1 MLIRRPGQPWHPFQ
15 PALHDERAL
24 QTLLVQSPSLLPSP
38 GPGELA
44 VAANFRIGSTASVDL
59 LGVGVD
65 GRIVLVECGRQ
76 EGPGRRPMGGA
87 ALAVGAGLWRAPY
100 EEFDRAF
107 AVRAGVPLLDKVAAI
122 ARAGGLG
129 WDENTFRTGV
139 ADNLASGRFQ
149 LILAVDVVS
158 DEVRQVVAYLNAG
171 ARPGLAA
178 VALGLRYH
186 AEEGV
191 EILIPTVFRGDG
203 SRDDVLAD
211 GGRGGASPEVSLPA
225 MTGQATPE
233 PAGVQASSLGRPA
246 AAPAPA
252 GTASGPAPKA
262 AAPSAPPAGSGAP
275 APAPTAS
282 APPAEPAAAA
292 PSAHVP
298 GSASSM
304 PAAAP
309 APSAGRPPAAD
320 PGAGKAPAS
329 RPASP
334 FARPAGQEAE
344 APATST
350 EPATPASAVGPAP
363 AAAAPAPAAAT
374 PAAAPAPSA
383 TSAAPAPSAPTD
395 ATGSPAAGAEPAPAP
410 AAAPRAARPGTST
423 PIGTQGEHTLFAAL
437 EASCLPA
444 AVEAVRRL
452 YHIARDRGRELQW
465 GHGDHPAVT
474 AVYEVDGK
482 PVGVWSC
489 YTDLKPSFVVNF
501 EWLAPHVPIERLQR
515 LADRLAELPSVPE
528 RLAGLAE
535 AGYKRRLAL
544 AVNAV
549 LAQPGAADVISSA
562 LNELLDPEGARAAA
576 GTTTSVPPPPPAA
589 AGRGK

>member
-1 MLIRRPGQPWHPFQ
+1 MLIRRPGQPWHPLQ

-100 EEFDRAF
+100 DEFDRAF

-129 WDENTFRTGV
+129 WDESAFRAGV
-139 ADNLASGRFQ
+139 TENLAAGRFQ

-171 ARPGLAA
+171 ARPGLAS

-191 EILIPTVFRGDG
+191 EILIPSVFR
-203 SRDDVLAD
+203 AD
-211 GGRGGASPEVSLPA
+211 GGRDESADTGRGAAPGGDVSIPA
-225 MTGQATPE
+225 MADGPQ
-233 PAGVQASSLGRPA
+233 PAGVQAGASAPA
-246 AAPAPA
+246 APGAPAPA
-252 GTASGPAPKA
+252 SAPTGAVSAPAPKA
-262 AAPSAPPAGSGAP
+262 AAPVPPTTAAAP
-275 APAPTAS
+275 PAPTAS
-282 APPAEPAAAA
+282 AT
-292 PSAHVP
+292 
-298 GSASSM
+298 
-304 PAAAP
+304 P
-309 APSAGRPPAAD
+309 APSAGGATVADPVPGRAPAA
-320 PGAGKAPAS
+320 GS
-329 RPASP
+329 SSP
-334 FARPAGQEAE
+334 FARLADQEAE

-350 EPATPASAVGPAP
+350 DVPPAEVVE
-363 AAAAPAPAAAT
+363 AAPPAN
-374 PAAAPAPSA
+374 
-383 TSAAPAPSAPTD
+383 
-395 ATGSPAAGAEPAPAP
+395 
-410 AAAPRAARPGTST
+410 RPGGPTS
-423 PIGTQGEHTLFAAL
+423 PVGTQGEHSLFAAL
-437 EASCLPA
+437 EESCLPA
-444 AVEAVRRL
+444 AVDAVRRL

-482 PVGVWSC
+482 PVGIWSC

-501 EWLAPHVPIERLQR
+501 EWLAPHVPVDRLQR

-549 LAQPGAADVISSA
+549 LAQPGAADVINSA
-562 LNELLDPEGARAAA
+562 LTELLDPEGAKASAAA
-576 GTTTSVPPPPPAA
+576 PSVPPPPPAA
-589 AGRGK
+589 TGSRGNKPN

>member
-129 WDENTFRTGV
+129 WDENAFRAGV
-139 ADNLASGRFQ
+139 GENLTAGRFQ

-191 EILIPTVFRGDG
+191 EILIPTVFRGEGGAEALDI
-203 SRDDVLAD
+203 
-211 GGRGGASPEVSLPA
+211 GRGTATAEVSLPA
-225 MTGQATPE
+225 PSDAPE
-233 PAGVQASSLGRPA
+233 PAGVQATSLPSRPAPA
-246 AAPAPA
+246 AAPS
-252 GTASGPAPKA
+252 GVASAPAPKA
-262 AAPSAPPAGSGAP
+262 AAPAPSPSAAPP
-275 APAPTAS
+275 
-282 APPAEPAAAA
+282 
-292 PSAHVP
+292 
-298 GSASSM
+298 
-304 PAAAP
+304 P
-309 APSAGRPPAAD
+309 APSASVAPPAPAVAPARAVD
-320 PGAGKAPAS
+320 PAPAKAPAPGTS
-329 RPASP
+329 SP
-334 FARPAGQEAE
+334 FARPAAQEAE
-344 APATST
+344 APATSSDPSGAAST
-350 EPATPASAVGPAP
+350 ATTTRAAPAVASPPEPAP
-363 AAAAPAPAAAT
+363 AVEDTSAFVPEAAT
-374 PAAAPAPSA
+374 PAPP
-383 TSAAPAPSAPTD
+383 
-395 ATGSPAAGAEPAPAP
+395 PAPAQPATRP
-410 AAAPRAARPGTST
+410 AASAPVG
-423 PIGTQGEHTLFAAL
+423 GQGEPALFAAL

-444 AVEAVRRL
+444 AVDAVRRL

-474 AVYEVDGK
+474 AVYDIDGK
-482 PVGVWSC
+482 AVGVWSC

-501 EWLAPHVPIERLQR
+501 EWLAPHVPIEQLQR

-562 LNELLDPEGARAAA
+562 LTELLDPAAARAANA
-576 GTTTSVPPPPPAA
+576 GPSVPPPPPAA
-589 AGRGK
+589 AAGSRATKQN

>member
-1 MLIRRPGQPWHPFQ
+1 MLIRRPGQPWHPLQ

-65 GRIVLVECGRQ
+65 GRVVLVECGRQ

-107 AVRAGVPLLDKVAAI
+107 AVRAGVPLIDKAAGI

-129 WDENTFRTGV
+129 WDESAFRAAVTE
-139 ADNLASGRFQ
+139 NLASGRFQ

-191 EILIPTVFRGDG
+191 ELLIPTVFRGE
-203 SRDDVLAD
+203 
-211 GGRGGASPEVSLPA
+211 GGREEPTGDSGRDSSSELALPA
-225 MTGQATPE
+225 TAAAPE
-233 PAGVQASSLGRPA
+233 PAGIQASSIPARPTA
-246 AAPAPA
+246 VPTPAPAPS

-262 AAPSAPPAGSGAP
+262 SATPPASTTSVAPPATAGP
-275 APAPTAS
+275 PPTAN
-282 APPAEPAAAA
+282 PGPAT
-292 PSAHVP
+292 
-298 GSASSM
+298 
-304 PAAAP
+304 
-309 APSAGRPPAAD
+309 
-320 PGAGKAPAS
+320 APAS
-329 RPASP
+329 GSSSP
-334 FARPAGQEAE
+334 FARPAAQEAE
-344 APATST
+344 APATSSD
-350 EPATPASAVGPAP
+350 PAVPSAEAL
-363 AAAAPAPAAAT
+363 AAPAPEAAPQPVPAAIQPEPETIQAAPEAT
-374 PAAAPAPSA
+374 QPVARVGQPEATTPAPAEPGPTRVAPRPAAAPV
-383 TSAAPAPSAPTD
+383 
-395 ATGSPAAGAEPAPAP
+395 GG
-410 AAAPRAARPGTST
+410 
-423 PIGTQGEHTLFAAL
+423 QGEHALFAAL

-444 AVEAVRRL
+444 AVDAVRRL

-465 GHGDHPAVT
+465 GHGEHPAVT
-474 AVYEVDGK
+474 AVYEIDGK
-482 PVGVWSC
+482 AVGLWSC
-489 YTDLKPSFVVNF
+489 YTDLKPSFVINF
-501 EWLAPHVPIERLQR
+501 EWLAPHVEIERLQR

-528 RLAGLAE
+528 RIAGLAE

-549 LAQPGAADVISSA
+549 LAQPGAADVINSA
-562 LNELLDPEGARAAA
+562 FTDLLNPDAAQT
-576 GTTTSVPPPPPAA
+576 GTTATAIPPPPPAA
-589 AGRGK
+589 TASRGGKQA

>member
-1 MLIRRPGQPWHPFQ
+1 MLIRRPGQPWHPLQ

-100 EEFDRAF
+100 DEFDRAF

-129 WDENTFRTGV
+129 WDESAFRAGV
-139 ADNLASGRFQ
+139 TDNLAAGRFQ

-171 ARPGLAA
+171 ARPGLAS

-191 EILIPTVFRGDG
+191 EILIPSVFR
-203 SRDDVLAD
+203 AD
-211 GGRGGASPEVSLPA
+211 GGRDESADAGRGAAPGGDVSIPA
-225 MTGQATPE
+225 MADAPQ
-233 PAGVQASSLGRPA
+233 PAGVQASGGSAPDA
-246 AAPAPA
+246 PAAPAPA
-252 GTASGPAPKA
+252 AAPSSVTSAPAPKA
-262 AAPSAPPAGSGAP
+262 AAPPA
-275 APAPTAS
+275 T
-282 APPAEPAAAA
+282 
-292 PSAHVP
+292 
-298 GSASSM
+298 SASV
-304 PAAAP
+304 AP
-309 APSAGRPPAAD
+309 APSAGGATVADPAPGRAPVAGSSSPFVPPAE
-320 PGAGKAPAS
+320 
-329 RPASP
+329 
-334 FARPAGQEAE
+334 QEAE

-350 EPATPASAVGPAP
+350 DVPSVEIAEAVESAP
-363 AAAAPAPAAAT
+363 AEASGAPAPAR
-374 PAAAPAPSA
+374 P
-383 TSAAPAPSAPTD
+383 
-395 ATGSPAAGAEPAPAP
+395 
-410 AAAPRAARPGTST
+410 AARPAGPTS
-423 PIGTQGEHTLFAAL
+423 PVGTQGEHDLFAAL
-437 EASCLPA
+437 EESCLPA
-444 AVEAVRRL
+444 AVDAVRRL

-465 GHGDHPAVT
+465 GHGDHAAVT

-501 EWLAPHVPIERLQR
+501 EWLAPHVPVERLQQ

-549 LAQPGAADVISSA
+549 LAQPGAADVINSA
-562 LNELLDPEGARAAA
+562 LSELVDPEGAKAAA
-576 GTTTSVPPPPPAA
+576 AAPSVPPPPPAA
-589 AGRGK
+589 AGNRGNKSN

>member
-1 MLIRRPGQPWHPFQ
+1 MLIRRPGQPWHPLQ

-107 AVRAGVPLLDKVAAI
+107 AVRAGVPLLDKVSSI
-122 ARAGGLG
+122 ARAGSLG
-129 WDENTFRTGV
+129 WDENAFRSAV
-139 ADNLASGRFQ
+139 AENLSTGRFQ

-171 ARPGLAA
+171 ARPGLAS

-191 EILIPTVFRGDG
+191 EVLIPSVFR
-203 SRDDVLAD
+203 AD
-211 GGRGGASPEVSLPA
+211 GGREEGTDGRSSTEIPLMTAVTSGDTPAPGPE
-225 MTGQATPE
+225 T
-233 PAGVQASSLGRPA
+233 AGVQVQAAASPA
-246 AAPAPA
+246 AATTA
-252 GTASGPAPKA
+252 TASVTAPAPKA
-262 AAPSAPPAGSGAP
+262 SAPSAAPTSAP
-275 APAPTAS
+275 ATSGTGAAGPGPGKAS
-282 APPAEPAAAA
+282 AT
-292 PSAHVP
+292 
-298 GSASSM
+298 GASS
-304 PAAAP
+304 PFELAAE
-309 APSAGRPPAAD
+309 
-320 PGAGKAPAS
+320 
-329 RPASP
+329 
-334 FARPAGQEAE
+334 QEGE
-344 APATST
+344 ATATST
-350 EPATPASAVGPAP
+350 EPSIASIADEADSPVIEISDAATAEDAPPATDDAEPASAARRTAGG
-363 AAAAPAPAAAT
+363 AAPV
-374 PAAAPAPSA
+374 
-383 TSAAPAPSAPTD
+383 
-395 ATGSPAAGAEPAPAP
+395 
-410 AAAPRAARPGTST
+410 
-423 PIGTQGEHTLFAAL
+423 GTQGEHALFSAL
-437 EASCLPA
+437 EDSCLPA
-444 AVEAVRRL
+444 AVDAVRRL

-474 AVYEVDGK
+474 AVYEVEGK

-489 YTDLKPSFVVNF
+489 YTDLKPSFVINF

-549 LAQPGAADVISSA
+549 LAQPGAADLINSA
-562 LNELLDPEGARAAA
+562 LTELIDPEAAKAAA
-576 GTTTSVPPPPPAA
+576 ATATAVPPPPP
-589 AGRGK
+589 GSRR

>member
-1 MLIRRPGQPWHPFQ
+1 MLIRRPGQPWHPLQ

-107 AVRAGVPLLDKVAAI
+107 AVRAGVPLLDKVSSI
-122 ARAGGLG
+122 ARAGSLG
-129 WDENTFRTGV
+129 WDENAFRSAV
-139 ADNLASGRFQ
+139 AENLAAGRFQ

-171 ARPGLAA
+171 ARPGLAS

-191 EILIPTVFRGDG
+191 EVLIPSVFR
-203 SRDDVLAD
+203 AD
-211 GGRGGASPEVSLPA
+211 GGREESSDGGRSEIPLMADVPETAGSQAHVSASP
-225 MTGQATPE
+225 
-233 PAGVQASSLGRPA
+233 
-246 AAPAPA
+246 AAPAA
-252 GTASGPAPKA
+252 TATASATAPAPKA
-262 AAPSAPPAGSGAP
+262 SAPSASTSAP
-275 APAPTAS
+275 AASGTAAAGPGPGKAS
-282 APPAEPAAAA
+282 AT
-292 PSAHVP
+292 
-298 GSASSM
+298 GASS
-304 PAAAP
+304 PFEQ
-309 APSAGRPPAAD
+309 AAD
-320 PGAGKAPAS
+320 
-329 RPASP
+329 
-334 FARPAGQEAE
+334 QEGE

-350 EPATPASAVGPAP
+350 EPTITDEADSPVIEISD
-363 AAAAPAPAAAT
+363 
-374 PAAAPAPSA
+374 APSA
-383 TSAAPAPSAPTD
+383 DDAP
-395 ATGSPAAGAEPAPAP
+395 PAADAGPVSATR
-410 AAAPRAARPGTST
+410 AAARTGGEAT
-423 PIGTQGEHTLFAAL
+423 PVGTQGEHALFSAL
-437 EASCLPA
+437 EESCLPA
-444 AVEAVRRL
+444 AVDAVRRL

-474 AVYEVDGK
+474 AVYEVEGK

-549 LAQPGAADVISSA
+549 LAQPGAADLINSA
-562 LNELLDPEGARAAA
+562 LTELIDPEAAKAAA
-576 GTTTSVPPPPPAA
+576 TATSVPPPPP
-589 AGRGK
+589 GSRR

>member
-1 MLIRRPGQPWHPFQ
+1 MLIRRPGQPWHPLQ

-65 GRIVLVECGRQ
+65 GRVVLVECGRQ

-107 AVRAGVPLLDKVAAI
+107 AVRAGVPLIDKAAGI

-129 WDENTFRTGV
+129 WDESAFRAGV
-139 ADNLASGRFQ
+139 TENLASGRFQ

-191 EILIPTVFRGDG
+191 ELLIPTVFRGDG
-203 SRDDVLAD
+203 
-211 GGRGGASPEVSLPA
+211 GREESAGDSGREPPSEVALPA
-225 MTGQATPE
+225 TTATPE
-233 PAGVQASSLGRPA
+233 PAGIQASSIPSRPTA
-246 AAPAPA
+246 VPAPAPA
-252 GTASGPAPKA
+252 PSGTASGPAPKA
-262 AAPSAPPAGSGAP
+262 SAAPPPASTASVAPPATAG
-275 APAPTAS
+275 PAPTAN
-282 APPAEPAAAA
+282 PGPAT
-292 PSAHVP
+292 
-298 GSASSM
+298 
-304 PAAAP
+304 
-309 APSAGRPPAAD
+309 
-320 PGAGKAPAS
+320 APAS
-329 RPASP
+329 GSSSP
-334 FARPAGQEAE
+334 FARPAAQEAE
-344 APATST
+344 ATATSSDPV
-350 EPATPASAVGPAP
+350 PAEAPAASAPEGAPQPEPEATQPVPQLVQPEVTTPAP
-363 AAAAPAPAAAT
+363 ADTTPTRVTPR
-374 PAAAPAPSA
+374 PAAAPV
-383 TSAAPAPSAPTD
+383 
-395 ATGSPAAGAEPAPAP
+395 GG
-410 AAAPRAARPGTST
+410 
-423 PIGTQGEHTLFAAL
+423 QGEHALFAAL

-444 AVEAVRRL
+444 AVDAVRRL

-465 GHGDHPAVT
+465 GHGEHPAVT
-474 AVYEVDGK
+474 AVYEIDGK
-482 PVGVWSC
+482 AVGLWSC
-489 YTDLKPSFVVNF
+489 YTDLKPSFVINF
-501 EWLAPHVPIERLQR
+501 EWLAPHVEIERLQR

-528 RLAGLAE
+528 RIAGLAE

-549 LAQPGAADVISSA
+549 LAQPGAADVINSA
-562 LNELLDPEGARAAA
+562 FTELLNPEAAQT
-576 GTTTSVPPPPPAA
+576 GTSATPIPPPPPAA
-589 AGRGK
+589 TASRGGKQA

>member
-100 EEFDRAF
+100 DEFDRAF

-129 WDENTFRTGV
+129 WDEKTFRTGV
-139 ADNLASGRFQ
+139 ADNLAAGRFQ

-203 SRDDVLAD
+203 SRDDVLGD
-211 GGRGGASPEVSLPA
+211 GGRGGVPSEMSIPA
-225 MTGQATPE
+225 TTGQAAPE
-233 PAGVQASSLGRPA
+233 PAGVQASSAPARPP
-246 AAPAPA
+246 APAPA
-252 GTASGPAPKA
+252 GTASAPAPKA
-262 AAPSAPPAGSGAP
+262 AAPSAAP
-275 APAPTAS
+275 
-282 APPAEPAAAA
+282 
-292 PSAHVP
+292 
-298 GSASSM
+298 
-304 PAAAP
+304 AAP
-309 APSAGRPPAAD
+309 APSTSAAPPASPVGALAAD
-320 PGAGKAPAS
+320 PGAAKAPAS
-329 RPASP
+329 GPVSP
-334 FARPAGQEAE
+334 FARPAAQEAE
-344 APATST
+344 APATSSDLSTAGAAT
-350 EPATPASAVGPAP
+350 ESAPVATAAPTAPAPLSAAAAPSGAPASAAAPGPTAPEAPAAPAP
-363 AAAAPAPAAAT
+363 APSAAAPAAAPAADAPPGSPAAAAAPAPAPSRSAR
-374 PAAAPAPSA
+374 PAA
-383 TSAAPAPSAPTD
+383 
-395 ATGSPAAGAEPAPAP
+395 
-410 AAAPRAARPGTST
+410 T
-423 PIGTQGEHTLFAAL
+423 PIGTQGEHSLFAAL
-437 EASCLPA
+437 ESSCLPA
-444 AVEAVRRL
+444 AVDAVRRL

-549 LAQPGAADVISSA
+549 LAQPGAADVISAA

-576 GTTTSVPPPPPAA
+576 GTSTSVPPPPPAA
-589 AGRGK
+589 AGRAK

>member
-129 WDENTFRTGV
+129 WDENTFRAGV

-203 SRDDVLAD
+203 SRDDGLAD
-211 GGRGGASPEVSLPA
+211 GPRGLPSEISVPA
-225 MTGQATPE
+225 VTAPAAPE
-233 PAGVQASSLGRPA
+233 PAGVQASGLAARP
-246 AAPAPA
+246 APAPA
-252 GTASGPAPKA
+252 PSGTVPGPAPKA
-262 AAPSAPPAGSGAP
+262 AAPSTSAVSP
-275 APAPTAS
+275 APA
-282 APPAEPAAAA
+282 
-292 PSAHVP
+292 
-298 GSASSM
+298 
-304 PAAAP
+304 
-309 APSAGRPPAAD
+309 GRVPAAD
-320 PGAGKAPAS
+320 PGAGRPPAS
-329 RPASP
+329 GSVSP
-334 FARPAGQEAE
+334 FARPAAQEAE
-344 APATST
+344 ASATSSDPST
-350 EPATPASAVGPAP
+350 PGPGAGSTAGRAPASTGTPSGPAAGPAAPAGPAP
-363 AAAAPAPAAAT
+363 VAT
-374 PAAAPAPSA
+374 PAA
-383 TSAAPAPSAPTD
+383 
-395 ATGSPAAGAEPAPAP
+395 PAPAP
-410 AAAPRAARPGTST
+410 AAPPAAPPAGESRPPAAAPVAEPPPPAPVAAPVAEASAPARPGRQAATT
-423 PIGTQGEHTLFAAL
+423 PIGTQGEHSLFAAL

-465 GHGDHPAVT
+465 GHGDHPALT

-562 LNELLDPEGARAAA
+562 LQELLDPEGARAAA
-576 GTTTSVPPPPPAA
+576 ATTTSVPPPPPAA
-589 AGRGK
+589 AGRAK

>member
-1 MLIRRPGQPWHPFQ
+1 MLIRRPGQPWHPLQ

-107 AVRAGVPLLDKVAAI
+107 AVRAGVPLLDKVSAI

-129 WDENTFRTGV
+129 WDENTFRASVGE
-139 ADNLASGRFQ
+139 NLAVGRFQ

-191 EILIPTVFRGDG
+191 EILIPSVFR
-203 SRDDVLAD
+203 AD
-211 GGRGGASPEVSLPA
+211 GGREEASGDSGRSGSSADVSIPA
-225 MTGQATPE
+225 MTAATPGDTPGPPAPE
-233 PAGVQASSLGRPA
+233 PAGVQAQVAPSPSAPA
-246 AAPAPA
+246 ATA
-252 GTASGPAPKA
+252 TASEVASGSAPKA
-262 AAPSAPPAGSGAP
+262 AAPSA
-275 APAPTAS
+275 APTSDA
-282 APPAEPAAAA
+282 
-292 PSAHVP
+292 
-298 GSASSM
+298 
-304 PAAAP
+304 
-309 APSAGRPPAAD
+309 PAAD
-320 PGAGKAPAS
+320 PAPGKAPAAGTS
-329 RPASP
+329 SPFDRPAE
-334 FARPAGQEAE
+334 QEAE

-350 EPATPASAVGPAP
+350 DVSITDEADAPVVETGDAAPVDPAP
-363 AAAAPAPAAAT
+363 T
-374 PAAAPAPSA
+374 PAARATAPV
-383 TSAAPAPSAPTD
+383 
-395 ATGSPAAGAEPAPAP
+395 GS
-410 AAAPRAARPGTST
+410 
-423 PIGTQGEHTLFAAL
+423 QGEHALFAAL
-437 EASCLPA
+437 EESCLPA
-444 AVEAVRRL
+444 AVDAVRRL

-474 AVYEVDGK
+474 AVYDVDGK

-549 LAQPGAADVISSA
+549 LAQPGAADVINLALTELIDPDGAKAASASASS
-562 LNELLDPEGARAAA
+562 
-576 GTTTSVPPPPPAA
+576 SMPPPPPGA
-589 AGRGK
+589 RR

>member
-1 MLIRRPGQPWHPFQ
+1 MLIRRPGQPWHPLQ

-107 AVRAGVPLLDKVAAI
+107 AVRAGVPLLDKVSSI
-122 ARAGGLG
+122 ARAGSLG
-129 WDENTFRTGV
+129 WDENAFRSAV
-139 ADNLASGRFQ
+139 ADNLAAGRFQ

-171 ARPGLAA
+171 ARPGLAS

-191 EILIPTVFRGDG
+191 EVLIPSVFR
-203 SRDDVLAD
+203 AD
-211 GGRGGASPEVSLPA
+211 GGREEGADGRSGAEIPLMTDAPETAGIQAQTASPVA
-225 MTGQATPE
+225 
-233 PAGVQASSLGRPA
+233 PA
-246 AAPAPA
+246 ATATASVTAPAP
-252 GTASGPAPKA
+252 K
-262 AAPSAPPAGSGAP
+262 
-275 APAPTAS
+275 AS
-282 APPAEPAAAA
+282 APPATATSAPTAAGPGPGKA
-292 PSAHVP
+292 SAT
-298 GSASSM
+298 GASS
-304 PAAAP
+304 PFEL
-309 APSAGRPPAAD
+309 AAD
-320 PGAGKAPAS
+320 
-329 RPASP
+329 
-334 FARPAGQEAE
+334 QEAE

-350 EPATPASAVGPAP
+350 EPTIADEVAEPDPVGPVIEITD
-363 AAAAPAPAAAT
+363 AAT
-374 PAAAPAPSA
+374 EEELEAP
-383 TSAAPAPSAPTD
+383 D
-395 ATGSPAAGAEPAPAP
+395 AEPASGVRVSTGRTGGGEAP
-410 AAAPRAARPGTST
+410 V
-423 PIGTQGEHTLFAAL
+423 GTQGEHALFSAL
-437 EASCLPA
+437 EESCLPA
-444 AVEAVRRL
+444 AVDAVRRL

-474 AVYEVDGK
+474 AVYEVEGK

-501 EWLAPHVPIERLQR
+501 EWLAPHVPIDRLQR

-549 LAQPGAADVISSA
+549 LAQPGAADLINSA
-562 LNELLDPEGARAAA
+562 LTEMIDPEAAKAAA
-576 GTTTSVPPPPPAA
+576 ATASSVPPPPP
-589 AGRGK
+589 GSRR

>member
-1 MLIRRPGQPWHPFQ
+1 MLIRRPGQPWHPLQ

-107 AVRAGVPLLDKVAAI
+107 AVRAGVPLLDKVSAI

-129 WDENTFRTGV
+129 WDENAFRAGV
-139 ADNLASGRFQ
+139 GENLAAGRFQ

-191 EILIPTVFRGDG
+191 EILIPSVFR
-203 SRDDVLAD
+203 AD
-211 GGRGGASPEVSLPA
+211 GGREEAAEGGGAAAAADVSLPSVA
-225 MTGQATPE
+225 DAPQ
-233 PAGVQASSLGRPA
+233 PAGVQAQVEASPSPA
-246 AAPAPA
+246 ATATTS
-252 GTASGPAPKA
+252 GIASGPAPKA
-262 AAPSAPPAGSGAP
+262 AAEGPSSPFVR
-275 APAPTAS
+275 
-282 APPAEPAAAA
+282 PAE
-292 PSAHVP
+292 
-298 GSASSM
+298 
-304 PAAAP
+304 
-309 APSAGRPPAAD
+309 
-320 PGAGKAPAS
+320 
-329 RPASP
+329 
-334 FARPAGQEAE
+334 QQAE

-350 EPATPASAVGPAP
+350 EASSADEADSPVVETSDAPPAEAAP
-363 AAAAPAPAAAT
+363 AAAWAAGGAGAAT
-374 PAAAPAPSA
+374 PV
-383 TSAAPAPSAPTD
+383 
-395 ATGSPAAGAEPAPAP
+395 GS
-410 AAAPRAARPGTST
+410 
-423 PIGTQGEHTLFAAL
+423 QGEHALFAAL
-437 EASCLPA
+437 EESCLPA
-444 AVEAVRRL
+444 AVDAVRRL

-482 PVGVWSC
+482 SVGVWSC

-549 LAQPGAADVISSA
+549 LAQPGAADVINSA
-562 LNELLDPEGARAAA
+562 LTELVDPDGAQAAA
-576 GTTTSVPPPPPAA
+576 AAAAAAVPPPPPG
-589 AGRGK
+589 GRR

>member
-1 MLIRRPGQPWHPFQ
+1 MLIRRPGQPWHPLQ

-38 GPGELA
+38 GPAELA

-107 AVRAGVPLLDKVAAI
+107 AVRAGVPLLDKVSAI
-122 ARAGGLG
+122 ARASGLG
-129 WDENTFRTGV
+129 WDENTFRTSVG
-139 ADNLASGRFQ
+139 DNLAAGRFQ

-178 VALGLRYH
+178 VALGLKYH

-191 EILIPTVFRGDG
+191 EILIPSVFRADG
-203 SRDDVLAD
+203 SREDAAAEAGSAASAGDV
-211 GGRGGASPEVSLPA
+211 SIPA
-225 MTGQATPE
+225 MNDAPE
-233 PAGVQASSLGRPA
+233 PAGVQASVSSR
-246 AAPAPA
+246 PAPA
-252 GTASGPAPKA
+252 ATS
-262 AAPSAPPAGSGAP
+262 
-275 APAPTAS
+275 AS
-282 APPAEPAAAA
+282 A
-292 PSAHVP
+292 SAV
-298 GSASSM
+298 S
-304 PAAAP
+304 
-309 APSAGRPPAAD
+309 AAD
-320 PGAGKAPAS
+320 PVPGKASATGS
-329 RPASP
+329 SSP
-334 FARPAGQEAE
+334 FERTAEQETE

-350 EPATPASAVGPAP
+350 ATSVVEEADVPVVETADAPAAEAPAAEPATVAEPTLAVESVPASEPE
-363 AAAAPAPAAAT
+363 AAPATRPAAR
-374 PAAAPAPSA
+374 
-383 TSAAPAPSAPTD
+383 SAAGTGTATAPV
-395 ATGSPAAGAEPAPAP
+395 
-410 AAAPRAARPGTST
+410 
-423 PIGTQGEHTLFAAL
+423 GTQGEHLLFSAL
-437 EASCLPA
+437 EESCLPA
-444 AVEAVRRL
+444 AVDAVRRL

-474 AVYEVDGK
+474 AVYEIDGK

-549 LAQPGAADVISSA
+549 LAQPGAADVINSA
-562 LNELLDPEGARAAA
+562 LTELIDPEAAKAAA
-576 GTTTSVPPPPPAA
+576 AAASSVPPPPP
-589 AGRGK
+589 GSRR

>member
-1 MLIRRPGQPWHPFQ
+1 MLIRRPGQPWHPLQ

-107 AVRAGVPLLDKVAAI
+107 AVRAGVPLIDKAASI
-122 ARAGGLG
+122 ARASGLG
-129 WDENTFRTGV
+129 WDESAFRSGV
-139 ADNLASGRFQ
+139 SENLSAGRFH

-191 EILIPTVFRGDG
+191 ELLMPTVFSGDG
-203 SRDDVLAD
+203 SPAT
-211 GGRGGASPEVSLPA
+211 ASEGSRSEASTEVSLPA
-225 MTGQATPE
+225 ASDTPE
-233 PAGVQASSLGRPA
+233 PAGVQAGSVSARPA
-246 AAPAPA
+246 PVEAPAPSA
-252 GTASGPAPKA
+252 VATGPAPKA
-262 AAPSAPPAGSGAP
+262 AAPPPPTSATAP
-275 APAPTAS
+275 AP
-282 APPAEPAAAA
+282 
-292 PSAHVP
+292 
-298 GSASSM
+298 GSSS
-304 PAAAP
+304 PFV
-309 APSAGRPPAAD
+309 
-320 PGAGKAPAS
+320 
-329 RPASP
+329 RPAD
-334 FARPAGQEAE
+334 QEAE
-344 APATST
+344 APATSS
-350 EPATPASAVGPAP
+350 EPVSVEEPVASLP
-363 AAAAPAPAAAT
+363 
-374 PAAAPAPSA
+374 
-383 TSAAPAPSAPTD
+383 
-395 ATGSPAAGAEPAPAP
+395 EPAPEPVAEP
-410 AAAPRAARPGTST
+410 EVTLATPVVAAPPAPPRPRPSAGA
-423 PIGTQGEHTLFAAL
+423 PVGGQGEHALFAAL

-444 AVEAVRRL
+444 AVDAVRRL

-465 GHGDHPAVT
+465 GNGDHPAVT
-474 AVYEVDGK
+474 AVYDVDGK
-482 PVGVWSC
+482 AVGVWSC

-501 EWLAPHVPIERLQR
+501 EWLAPHVPLDRLQR

-549 LAQPGAADVISSA
+549 LAQPGAADVINSA
-562 LNELLDPEGARAAA
+562 LTELLDPAAA
-576 GTTTSVPPPPPAA
+576 SSGTTATSVPPPPPAA
-589 AGRGK
+589 AAGSRGNKQN

>member
-1 MLIRRPGQPWHPFQ
+1 MLIRRPGQPWHPLQ

-24 QTLLVQSPSLLPSP
+24 QTLLVQSPSLLPGP

-100 EEFDRAF
+100 DEFDRAF

-129 WDENTFRTGV
+129 WDESSFRTGV
-139 ADNLASGRFQ
+139 ADNLAAGRFQ
-149 LILAVDVVS
+149 LILAVDIVS

-191 EILIPTVFRGDG
+191 EILIPTVFRGEG
-203 SRDDVLAD
+203 RDEVTAD
-211 GGRGGASPEVSLPA
+211 SGRGGAPAEVSLPA
-225 MTGQATPE
+225 QSDTPE
-233 PAGVQASSLGRPA
+233 PAGVPSASLPSRP
-246 AAPAPA
+246 APAPA
-252 GTASGPAPKA
+252 S
-262 AAPSAPPAGSGAP
+262 APSGVASSPPPVASIPPDAPPASVAP
-275 APAPTAS
+275 
-282 APPAEPAAAA
+282 
-292 PSAHVP
+292 
-298 GSASSM
+298 
-304 PAAAP
+304 P
-309 APSAGRPPAAD
+309 APSANVAPAAD
-320 PGAGKAPAS
+320 PAPATAPVS
-329 RPASP
+329 GATPP
-334 FARPAGQEAE
+334 FARPAAQEAE
-344 APATST
+344 APATSSD
-350 EPATPASAVGPAP
+350 PLP
-363 AAAAPAPAAAT
+363 AA
-374 PAAAPAPSA
+374 
-383 TSAAPAPSAPTD
+383 PTR
-395 ATGSPAAGAEPAPAP
+395 P
-410 AAAPRAARPGTST
+410 AARPGGGAG
-423 PIGTQGEHTLFAAL
+423 PVGGQGEHALFAAL

-444 AVEAVRRL
+444 AVDAVRRL

-501 EWLAPHVPIERLQR
+501 EWLAPHVPIEGLQR

-562 LNELLDPEGARAAA
+562 FTELLDPEAAKAAA
-576 GTTTSVPPPPPAA
+576 TGAVPPPPPAA
-589 AGRGK
+589 AAGSRGNKSG

>member
-1 MLIRRPGQPWHPFQ
+1 MLIRRPGQPWHPLQ

-107 AVRAGVPLLDKVAAI
+107 AVRAGVPLLDKAASI

-129 WDENTFRTGV
+129 WDESAFRAGV
-139 ADNLASGRFQ
+139 TENLAAGRFQ

-191 EILIPTVFRGDG
+191 ELLIPQCPPATVAARGRRRRPQRGSAECRCPLRRTRRNRPG
-203 SRDDVLAD
+203 SRPQPA
-211 GGRGGASPEVSLPA
+211 GPPGAGRRRGAASASGPA
-225 MTGQATPE
+225 RRRPPSATPT
-233 PAGVQASSLGRPA
+233 PPRRRLRPA
-246 AAPAPA
+246 AAWRRHRPPGRPPLLSARRFRKRRPPPPPLTRSPPTSPSLSSTRRRTAPA
-252 GTASGPAPKA
+252 GRRSQPGCRRERRRPTPLPPGPGPA
-262 AAPSAPPAGSGAP
+262 
-275 APAPTAS
+275 
-282 APPAEPAAAA
+282 
-292 PSAHVP
+292 
-298 GSASSM
+298 
-304 PAAAP
+304 
-309 APSAGRPPAAD
+309 RRD
-320 PGAGKAPAS
+320 
-329 RPASP
+329 
-334 FARPAGQEAE
+334 
-344 APATST
+344 
-350 EPATPASAVGPAP
+350 
-363 AAAAPAPAAAT
+363 
-374 PAAAPAPSA
+374 
-383 TSAAPAPSAPTD
+383 
-395 ATGSPAAGAEPAPAP
+395 
-410 AAAPRAARPGTST
+410 RPGRR
-423 PIGTQGEHTLFAAL
+423 QGEHALFAAL

-444 AVEAVRRL
+444 AVDAVRRL

-465 GHGDHPAVT
+465 GNGDHPAVT
-474 AVYEVDGK
+474 AVYDLDGK
-482 PVGVWSC
+482 SVGVWSC

-549 LAQPGAADVISSA
+549 LAQPGAADVINSA
-562 LNELLDPEGARAAA
+562 LDRAARPRRRHRPA
-576 GTTTSVPPPPPAA
+576 PRPARCPRRLRRRPPAA
-589 AGRGK
+589 AATTELTRHGARPAFAREPLSAKGFPGFWGLKFGSPWVCYSLVT

>member
-1 MLIRRPGQPWHPFQ
+1 MLIRRPGQPWHPLQ

-107 AVRAGVPLLDKVAAI
+107 AVRAGVPLLDKVSSI
-122 ARAGGLG
+122 ARAGSLG
-129 WDENTFRTGV
+129 WDENTFRSAVT
-139 ADNLASGRFQ
+139 DNLATGRFQ

-171 ARPGLAA
+171 ARPGLAS

-191 EILIPTVFRGDG
+191 EVLIPSVFR
-203 SRDDVLAD
+203 AD
-211 GGRGGASPEVSLPA
+211 GGREDADGGRISTEIPLMTDAPE
-225 MTGQATPE
+225 T
-233 PAGVQASSLGRPA
+233 AGVQAQVTASP
-246 AAPAPA
+246 AAPAA
-252 GTASGPAPKA
+252 SATASVT
-262 AAPSAPPAGSGAP
+262 
-275 APAPTAS
+275 APTPKAS
-282 APPAEPAAAA
+282 APPAA
-292 PSAHVP
+292 PTS
-298 GSASSM
+298 
-304 PAAAP
+304 AP
-309 APSAGRPPAAD
+309 APSGTGSAG
-320 PGAGKAPAS
+320 PGPGKASATGAS
-329 RPASP
+329 SP
-334 FARPAGQEAE
+334 FEQAAEQEGE

-350 EPATPASAVGPAP
+350 EPSVADEDDLPVIEISDAATEDDAPVLAGDAEPMTATRAPVGLTGGD
-363 AAAAPAPAAAT
+363 AAPV
-374 PAAAPAPSA
+374 
-383 TSAAPAPSAPTD
+383 
-395 ATGSPAAGAEPAPAP
+395 
-410 AAAPRAARPGTST
+410 
-423 PIGTQGEHTLFAAL
+423 GTQGEHALFSAL
-437 EASCLPA
+437 EDSCLPA
-444 AVEAVRRL
+444 AVDAVRRL

-474 AVYEVDGK
+474 AVYEVEGK

-501 EWLAPHVPIERLQR
+501 EWLAPHVPIDRLQR

-549 LAQPGAADVISSA
+549 LAQPGAADLINSA
-562 LNELLDPEGARAAA
+562 LTELIDPEAAKAAA
-576 GTTTSVPPPPPAA
+576 ATATSVPPPPP
-589 AGRGK
+589 GSRR

>member
-1 MLIRRPGQPWHPFQ
+1 MLIRRPGQPWHPLQ

-65 GRIVLVECGRQ
+65 GRVVLVECGRQ

-107 AVRAGVPLLDKVAAI
+107 AVRAGVPLLDKVASI
-122 ARAGGLG
+122 ARAGGLE
-129 WDENTFRTGV
+129 WDENNFRAGV

-171 ARPGLAA
+171 ARPGLVA

-191 EILIPTVFRGDG
+191 EILIPSVFRADG
-203 SRDDVLAD
+203 SRDDQASD
-211 GGRGGASPEVSLPA
+211 GGRATGASNGDVSIPA
-225 MTGQATPE
+225 ASESSQPAAVQTSATAAP
-233 PAGVQASSLGRPA
+233 VTA
-246 AAPAPA
+246 AAP
-252 GTASGPAPKA
+252 
-262 AAPSAPPAGSGAP
+262 
-275 APAPTAS
+275 
-282 APPAEPAAAA
+282 
-292 PSAHVP
+292 
-298 GSASSM
+298 
-304 PAAAP
+304 P
-309 APSAGRPPAAD
+309 APSASAPAAPTAAAD
-320 PGAGKAPAS
+320 PGPGRAPVAGAS
-329 RPASP
+329 SP
-334 FARPAGQEAE
+334 FARPAEQEAE

-350 EPATPASAVGPAP
+350 DDSAPATAEAPADEVAADVVDEPTAATAVATPEAAQAATGEPPVVAPAPEPAP
-363 AAAAPAPAAAT
+363 AAARASR
-374 PAAAPAPSA
+374 SA
-383 TSAAPAPSAPTD
+383 GPT
-395 ATGSPAAGAEPAPAP
+395 
-410 AAAPRAARPGTST
+410 T
-423 PIGTQGEHTLFAAL
+423 PIGTQGEHALFSAL
-437 EASCLPA
+437 EESCLPA
-444 AVEAVRRL
+444 AVDAVRRL

-482 PVGVWSC
+482 PVGIWSC

-549 LAQPGAADVISSA
+549 LAQPGAADVINSA
-562 LNELLDPEGARAAA
+562 LTELLDPEAAQAAAAAA
-576 GTTTSVPPPPPAA
+576 GTPVPPPPPG
-589 AGRGK
+589 GRR

>member
-24 QTLLVQSPSLLPSP
+24 QTLLVQSPSLLPTP
-38 GPGELA
+38 GPGEVA

-129 WDENTFRTGV
+129 WDENAFRAGV
-139 ADNLASGRFQ
+139 TENLAAGRFQ

-191 EILIPTVFRGDG
+191 EILIPTVFRGESG
-203 SRDDVLAD
+203 AD
-211 GGRGGASPEVSLPA
+211 ISADSGRGSPPAEVSLPA
-225 MTGQATPE
+225 ASDSDAAPE
-233 PAGVQASSLGRPA
+233 PAGVQASSGPSR
-246 AAPAPA
+246 PAPA
-252 GTASGPAPKA
+252 TAPSGVASGPAPRA
-262 AAPSAPPAGSGAP
+262 TAVAPPASAPPPSASVAPSAPAAGPARAADP
-275 APAPTAS
+275 APAS
-282 APPAEPAAAA
+282 GL
-292 PSAHVP
+292 S
-298 GSASSM
+298 
-304 PAAAP
+304 
-309 APSAGRPPAAD
+309 
-320 PGAGKAPAS
+320 
-329 RPASP
+329 SP
-334 FARPAGQEAE
+334 FARPADQETE
-344 APATST
+344 APATSSDPSAAASIVALAP
-350 EPATPASAVGPAP
+350 EPAPAAEDVPTPETEAAPASAAAPAPDPGADVVLPAARP
-363 AAAAPAPAAAT
+363 AAAAPV
-374 PAAAPAPSA
+374 
-383 TSAAPAPSAPTD
+383 
-395 ATGSPAAGAEPAPAP
+395 GGQGEPA
-410 AAAPRAARPGTST
+410 
-423 PIGTQGEHTLFAAL
+423 LFAAL

-444 AVEAVRRL
+444 AVDAVRRL

-474 AVYEVDGK
+474 AVYDIDGK
-482 PVGVWSC
+482 
-489 YTDLKPSFVVNF
+489 
-501 EWLAPHVPIERLQR
+501 
-515 LADRLAELPSVPE
+515 
-528 RLAGLAE
+528 
-535 AGYKRRLAL
+535 
-544 AVNAV
+544 AV
-549 LAQPGAADVISSA
+549 
-562 LNELLDPEGARAAA
+562 
-576 GTTTSVPPPPPAA
+576 
-589 AGRGK
+589 